1 MNSTLNAAV
10 ASDRQHQLISAASDY
25 HRGHQVSHRRS
36 HRVSAFLKDLAS
48 ASR

>member
-10 ASDRQHQLISAASDY
+10 ASDRQHQRISEAAAY
-25 HRGHQVSHRRS
+25 RRS
-36 HRVSAFLKDLAS
+36 HTASRRRHHRVTSFVKDLTS

>member
-10 ASDRQHQLISAASDY
+10 ASDRQHQRISEAVAY
-25 HRGHQVSHRRS
+25 RRS
-36 HRVSAFLKDLAS
+36 HQPGLRRAHRVASFVKDHTS